1 MTEIDIFGI
10 PPHPAAEVF
19 PMLPDDELDELATD
33 IGANGLLMPLL
44 VGRVDGQSVL
54 VDGRNRRE
62 ACRRVGITPNYTLL
76 LDGEDLIGY
85 ILSAN
90 IHRRNLS
97 KGQRAMAVARICFE
111 TKRSVRDGAK
121 QSGTSAGHLGYA
133 MAVINHAPDLAA
145 SVLIGSVS
153 LDNAYAEARLRK
165 GRAETHESRFESL
178 KAAAPDLA
186 EMVVEGRLSLEE
198 AQVAYDQR
206 VSEERHRACSID
218 WHRRCRPR
226 EQLAGIAPTARE
238 GNQSRPFYSNGE
250 IFYAKD
256 ESTPGWRRLRS
267 PCRCWASSM
276 LK

>member
-1 MTEIDIFGI
+1 
-10 PPHPAAEVF
+10 
-19 PMLPDDELDELATD
+19 
-33 IGANGLLMPLL
+33 
-44 VGRVDGQSVL
+44 
-54 VDGRNRRE
+54 
-62 ACRRVGITPNYTLL
+62 
-76 LDGEDLIGY
+76 
-85 ILSAN
+85 
-90 IHRRNLS
+90 
-97 KGQRAMAVARICFE
+97 MAVAMIHPEGDKGGRGIKTSSNLAE
-111 TKRSVRDGAK
+111 T
-121 QSGTSAGHLGYA
+121 AGFSQRCLQQA
-133 MAVINHAPDLAA
+133 RFILRHAPDLASQVRA
-145 SVLIGSVS
+145 GHLS
-153 LDNAYAEARLRK
+153 LDNAHEEARVRK
-165 GRAETHESRFESL
+165 GRSDTYDSRFNAL

-186 EMVVEGRLSLEE
+186 ELVVEEKLTLEE